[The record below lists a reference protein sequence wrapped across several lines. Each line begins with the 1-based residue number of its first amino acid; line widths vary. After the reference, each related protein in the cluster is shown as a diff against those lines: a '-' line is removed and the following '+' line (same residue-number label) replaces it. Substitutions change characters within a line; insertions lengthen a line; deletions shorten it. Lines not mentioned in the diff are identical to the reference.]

1 MAAKTMAGATS
12 KVLPVL
18 FEDIARAATRIR
30 GGVNRTSVTYSHW
43 LSQICKCEVWLKHE
57 QTMFTGSFKERGARN
72 ALMCLSEPEKAAGVV
87 AASAGNH
94 ALALSWHGKQLGV
107 PVSVLMPVVAPLAKR
122 EKCRAFEANIVVHGA
137 NIGEAKALAETDDRF
152 KKMTY
157 VNGYDDPAIIAGA
170 GTLGLEL
177 VDDIDDF
184 DFVMVPCGG
193 AGLLAGVSLAIK
205 TLRPKTTV
213 VGVEPVACASFT
225 QALSAGGPFQAKT
238 TSTLADGLAVP
249 TVGGN
254 AFLVAKEYTDDVC
267 LVEEREIAI
276 SVLRLLEHEKV
287 IVEGGGAT
295 GLAPILPG
303 GQYHDRVRG
312 KKVVVPLCGGNIDST
327 TLGRVMDRGLA
338 ADHRLVRFVAEVSDR
353 SGGLHGLTTILKEAG
368 ASVKDLFHER
378 TWLQSAVDLV
388 QIKVIIETSGKDHA
402 EEVKNTL
409 IDKGVT
415 LLVFQN
421 TVFKD
426 NEPLRTLGTAS
437 DAPAEPAPFE

>member
-1 MAAKTMAGATS
+1 MAAATAS
-12 KVLPVL
+12 RTLPVL

-30 GGVNRTSVTYSHW
+30 GGVNRTNVTYSHW
-43 LSQICKCEVWLKHE
+43 LSQICGCEVWLKHE

-72 ALMCLSEPEKAAGVV
+72 ALMCLTDSEKANGVV

-94 ALALSWHGKQLGV
+94 ALALSWHGKQLGI
-107 PVSVLMPVVAPLAKR
+107 PVCVLMPVVAPLAKR
-122 EKCRAFEANIVVHGA
+122 EKCRAFDANIVVHGA
-137 NIGEAKALAETDDRF
+137 NIGEAKLKAETDPTF
-152 KKMTY
+152 SKMTY
-157 VNGYDDPAIIAGA
+157 VNGYDDPPIIAGA

-177 VDDIDDF
+177 VDQIDDF
-184 DFVMVPCGG
+184 DYVMVPTGG
-193 AGLLAGVSLAIK
+193 AGLLAGVSLAVK
-205 TLRPKTTV
+205 TLRPKATV

-225 QALSAGGPFQAKT
+225 EALSNGGPVEAKT

-249 TVGGN
+249 KVGGN
-254 AFLVAKEYTDDVC
+254 AFLVAKEYHDDIC
-267 LVEEREIAI
+267 LVEEREVAIA
-276 SVLRLLEHEKV
+276 VLRLLEHEKI

-303 GQYHDRVRG
+303 GQYHERVKG

-338 ADHRLVRFVAEVSDR
+338 ADNRLVRFVAEVSDR
-353 SGGLHGLTTILKEAG
+353 SGGLHGLTTILRETG

-378 TWLQSAVDLV
+378 TWLNSAVDRV
-388 QIKVIIETSGKDHA
+388 QIKIIIETTGPDHS
-402 EEVKNTL
+402 EDVKKAL
-409 IDKGVT
+409 INHGVT

-421 TVFKD
+421 QVFHD
-426 NEPLRTLGTAS
+426 NRPVRSLNTAS

>member
-1 MAAKTMAGATS
+1 MASRTA
-12 KVLPVL
+12 LPVL

-30 GGVNRTSVTYSHW
+30 GGVNRTSVTHSHW
-43 LSQICKCEVWLKHE
+43 LSQICGCEVWLKHE

-72 ALMCLSEPEKAAGVV
+72 ALLCLTEEQKAKGVV

-94 ALALSWHGKQLGV
+94 ALALSWHAKQLGI
-107 PVSVLMPVVAPLAKR
+107 PATVLMPTVAPLAKR
-122 EKCRAFEANIVVHGA
+122 EKCRAFDATIITHGA
-137 NIGEAKALAETDDRF
+137 NIGEAKALAETDPRF
-152 KKMTY
+152 SSMTY

-177 VDDIDDF
+177 VDQIDDF

-193 AGLLAGVSLAIK
+193 AGLLAGVSLAVK
-205 TLRPKTTV
+205 TLRPKAMV

-225 QALSAGGPFQAKT
+225 AALSAGGPVLAQT

-249 TVGGN
+249 QVGGN

-267 LVEEREIAI
+267 LVEEREVAIA
-276 SVLRLLEHEKV
+276 VLRLLEHEKV

-303 GQYHDRVRG
+303 GQYHAAVQG

-338 ADHRLVRFVAEVSDR
+338 ADNRLVRFVAEVSDR
-353 SGGLHGLTTILKEAG
+353 AGGIHTLTSVLKTSG
-368 ASVKDLFHER
+368 ASVKDIFHER
-378 TWLQSAVDLV
+378 TWLQSAVDRV
-388 QIKVIIETSGKDHA
+388 QIKILIETTGPDHSEA
-402 EEVKNTL
+402 VKQAL
-409 IDKGVT
+409 IDEGVT

-421 TVFKD
+421 QVFV
-426 NEPLRTLGTAS
+426 NNQPSRILGDTS
-437 DAPAEPAPFE
+437 KGGVAEPAPFE